1 MQINNLLQSA
11 ESATPQ
17 IYTTTKKPQ
26 IFSSD
31 EKDAIAY
38 FFMRLF
44 NVYGATK
51 METRWP
57 DEESLTLARREFGR
71 QIAKY
76 SRDEI
81 NDTFDL
87 VHKERRSSNSRF
99 EWPDIDAIIGLLTN
113 EGVFTGSAGAL
124 AHKIY
129 EPECLLEHGTRADR
143 KEKGKAACADILAMF
158 DE

>member
-1 MQINNLLQSA
+1 MQINNLLESA
-11 ESATPQ
+11 ESTTPQ

-44 NVYGATK
+44 NVYGASK
-51 METRWP
+51 MQTQWP
-57 DEESLTLARREFGR
+57 DEESLSLARREFGR
-71 QIAKY
+71 QIAKF
-76 SRDEI
+76 SRDKI

-87 VHKERRSSNSRF
+87 VHKERRSGNTRF

-113 EGVFTGSAGAL
+113 ESVFTGSAGML

-129 EPECLLEHGTRADR
+129 KPENLLEYGTKAERR
-143 KEKGKAACADILAMF
+143 EKGKAACADILAMF
-158 DE
+158 